1 LTVKSTR
8 IVVLGAGGDGL
19 VIGESVIQGRR
30 AGQSIELFGFL
41 DDSLK
46 AQIVYGRPV
55 LGALDDWSK
64 LESDVRFVPAIQ
76 KVKDAPRRAQRVER
90 LGIPVHRWITVIHP
104 RAAVS
109 SDCVIAHGAFIASH
123 ASIQPECQIG
133 AFASL
138 RAGAMLGHSCRVDDH
153 AYVGP
158 NAVMC
163 GHTVLE
169 RGAHLGPG
177 SILLDNKTM
186 GEFSVAGIGAAVTK
200 NVRAHTIVFGN
211 PAIRVGIVK

>member
-1 LTVKSTR
+1 MFAP
-8 IVVLGAGGDGL
+8 IVVLGAGGDAL
-19 VIGESVIQGRR
+19 VVGEAVLQGQR
-30 AGQSIELFGFL
+30 AGHPVELVGFL
-41 DDSLK
+41 DDTLK
-46 AQIVYGRPV
+46 GQTVYERPV
-55 LGALDDWSK
+55 LGGLDDWNK
-64 LESDVRFVPAIQ
+64 LDSDIRFVPAIQ
-76 KVKDAPRRAQRVER
+76 KVKDAPRRAQRVDS
-90 LGIPVHRWITVIHP
+90 LAIPIERWITIIHP
-104 RAAVS
+104 RAEVS
-109 SDCVIAHGAFIASH
+109 SDCVIAHGAFIASC
-123 ASIQPECQIG
+123 ATVQPECRIG

-138 RAGAMLGHSCRVDDH
+138 RAGAMMGHSCRVDEH

-200 NVRAHTIVFGN
+200 NVRARTIVFGN
-211 PAIRVGIVK
+211 PAIRVGFVK